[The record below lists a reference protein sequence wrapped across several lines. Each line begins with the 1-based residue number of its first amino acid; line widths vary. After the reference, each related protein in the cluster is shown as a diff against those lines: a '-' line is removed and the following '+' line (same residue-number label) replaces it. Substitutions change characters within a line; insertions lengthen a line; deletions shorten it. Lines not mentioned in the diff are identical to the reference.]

1 MRGHAGPA
9 TGRHFPKIPQRFAG
23 QTTRRAGGP
32 HGAAGTGHEA
42 VMKQNLTAMK
52 PFWRFC
58 ANVLKRLM
66 CTDFR
71 NDAPK

>member
-1 MRGHAGPA
+1 MPFSPDSADICRPDAANDLRPHRPAQAGD
-9 TGRHFPKIPQRFAG
+9 
-23 QTTRRAGGP
+23 
-32 HGAAGTGHEA
+32 EA

-66 CTDFR
+66 CTGFV